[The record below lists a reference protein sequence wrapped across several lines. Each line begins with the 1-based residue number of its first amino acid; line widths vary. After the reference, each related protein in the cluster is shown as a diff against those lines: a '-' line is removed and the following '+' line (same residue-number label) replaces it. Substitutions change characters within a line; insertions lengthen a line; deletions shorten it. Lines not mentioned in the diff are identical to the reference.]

1 MATGQPFRRKE
12 AVGKALDSATR
23 VIDLLNE
30 GARLLATQRP
40 GEALTPLRE
49 ALLLAPDNV
58 SVAIN
63 LGGAYI
69 MQRKY
74 RQAAPILERAAE
86 LEPDNAMAWL
96 NLAAAYLG
104 RLELSTRAT
113 QDQAIAAF
121 EKAAQIDPNLHN
133 VHYNLGLIYRTAVRW
148 RACAHFQRAVEIAPM
163 TATPAIGCNCCSRA
177 FPRSLRQL
185 AMINSTASDHTL
197 SRLTRSRL
205 TAAQSVQ
212 RRAMTHPVG

>member
-1 MATGQPFRRKE
+1 MMATGQPFRRKE

-86 LEPDNAMAWL
+86 LEPDNAMVWL

-104 RLELSTRAT
+104 RLELSTQAT

-133 VHYNLGLIYRTAVRW
+133 VHYNLGLIYRDRGEMA
-148 RACAHFQRAVEIAPM
+148 RACAHFQRAVEIAPHDRDASHWLQLLQQGVS
-163 TATPAIGCNCCSRA
+163 TEPTPTGN
-177 FPRSLRQL
+177 
-185 AMINSTASDHTL
+185 D
-197 SRLTRSRL
+197 
-205 TAAQSVQ
+205 
-212 RRAMTHPVG
+212 